1 MCRRFESSRGRQDHR
16 SSVSAGRQELL
27 DGLPR
32 QGGAPHT
39 ARAGDSIQPSQRFR
53 RQPERD
59 MRGTLPA
66 SREWQATTDPVYLV
80 HQVRDIFRS
89 EPVPS
94 DGDHF
99 FDAQVNV
106 QN

>member
-1 MCRRFESSRGRQDHR
+1 
-16 SSVSAGRQELL
+16 
-27 DGLPR
+27 
-32 QGGAPHT
+32 
-39 ARAGDSIQPSQRFR
+39 
-53 RQPERD
+53 